1 MYYQAFD
8 MEKFFDKEGL
18 IDTLHTIMY
27 TKGKLSEKDYRMW
40 FMLNNRTRISI
51 LTPVGETDNATIMNG
66 IGQGSFA
73 AALASSINI
82 GTAVY
87 EKTKGEVSANIG
99 NMPLNCLIFQDD
111 IAKMNYSM
119 EDTRRGAT
127 DVGRL
132 LESKQ
137 LRANTSK
144 SKYVIIGTQK
154 SRTEMLKDAEVN
166 PVMMGETVIENSKS
180 EKYLGDQIHEDGCAA
195 SIAATINGRIKGA
208 REAAR
213 NIIAATLCK

>member
-1 MYYQAFD
+1 
-8 MEKFFDKEGL
+8 
-18 IDTLHTIMY
+18 
-27 TKGKLSEKDYRMW
+27 
-40 FMLNNRTRISI
+40 
-51 LTPVGETDNATIMNG
+51 
-66 IGQGSFA
+66 
-73 AALASSINI
+73 
-82 GTAVY
+82 
-87 EKTKGEVSANIG
+87 
-99 NMPLNCLIFQDD
+99 
-111 IAKMNYSM
+111 MNYSM

-195 SIAATINGRIKGA
+195 SINATIRGRINGA
-208 REAAR
+208 REAAH
-213 NIIAATLCK
+213 NIISALNHPATMGHKMAEVAVTEYASKVHMRKRIYDVFNSVTPSQMAKHMINYSSDST